1 LMRGLYALK
10 EGKIAG
16 AGLDVYAKEPEVE
29 PALIPI
35 KNFVLA
41 PHIVSASHP
50 TCLRMAT
57 MAA

>member
-1 LMRGLYALK
+1 MKGLYALK
-10 EGKIAG
+10 EGRVAG
-16 AGLDVYAKEPEVE
+16 AGLNVYAKESEGE

-35 KNFVLA
+35 KNFILA

-57 MAA
+57 IAA

>member
-1 LMRGLYALK
+1 MKGLYALE
-10 EGKIAG
+10 EGRIAG
-16 AGLDVYAKEPEVE
+16 AGLKVYAKEFEVE

-41 PHIVSASHP
+41 PHSASASHAI
-50 TCLRMAT
+50 CLRMAT